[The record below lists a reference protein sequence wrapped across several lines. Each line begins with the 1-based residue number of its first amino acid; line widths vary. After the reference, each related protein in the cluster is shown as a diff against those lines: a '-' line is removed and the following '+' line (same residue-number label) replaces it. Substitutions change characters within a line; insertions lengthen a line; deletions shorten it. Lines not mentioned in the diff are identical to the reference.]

1 MRVSQIIRSENKMM
15 EKLFLSVFAGGIL
28 FNASGAELP
37 VVRGGEPSVTIVMPE
52 KTEYD
57 RYVAME
63 DEEAGKYLAGRFPK
77 ADAGQIAK
85 LKIQYKK
92 YREKEAKRV
101 GDDEKLAAEEI
112 QTYIEKISGAKLQI
126 VNLKKDE
133 KIPDAPAILLG
144 SELAAKAGFGKEI
157 HKLDKDGIFLKTSGN
172 KLIISGK
179 RARGTLY
186 AAYDFLESLGCR
198 WVMPGDFGELLPS
211 TKNITTN
218 IDKSENPSNSQ
229 RYWWCTS
236 GAGKE
241 YPRWTLRNK
250 GNYVKA
256 LEDKTIS
263 QAHWLGGPL
272 KWGATNT
279 ANAIKVKEKV
289 RIPRKGT
296 DGKPLLDAD
305 GKQVFEMVE
314 KDVPALPDEYYA
326 LVDGKPSKSAPNMSN
341 PKVWDIYAD
350 CYLDYFR
357 NTSPFED
364 YVSISAE
371 DGMVLDDHKESK
383 KLDSNEYDKFS
394 GAFSA
399 TDKLWF
405 FHTRNIEKV
414 IKEFPD
420 RKFGV
425 LVYANNMTPPR
436 ITTVHP
442 NMALVFAPLGISP
455 LFDVRNP
462 KSKSN
467 AAYREWFESWMTQAK
482 AAGAETY
489 YYDYEPIGFSWNQAM
504 ICPRWAIIGKN
515 YPYFYAQGLTGHT
528 THGFDDW
535 GSCAV
540 DNWMMIRL
548 YWNAKQDYREILKD
562 YSQRRFAEAA
572 PAMLEYFNILE
583 QRMSE
588 IPELCGNEIWGNHL
602 VLTPEVRKKCRGAI
616 DKAMDTVKDELA
628 KKHVEIFADIQRST
642 DSFCDGIEH
651 ARETGNFAKA
661 AKMLEPSFEIKDKLN
676 KIYSHF
682 MQPYNL
688 DKKQTCQFR
697 PGGWYSKYL
706 EWDKKI
712 KGSEVSMVLPRYW
725 KVALDTDNVAAAKGL
740 QKPEVSVAKLEDW
753 DTTVVPDIKYQT
765 QSEVAAF
772 FYRIDVDVPS
782 SFKDKKILLYFPSL
796 ISRTLQIWI
805 NGTPVEFDHGNYKDS
820 ILRGPPTF
828 WYDYN
833 HQQEF
838 DVTPYIKPGQKNTIA
853 FRVFKSFDH
862 AGSYDRI
869 FLLGNPSET
878 KEPPSN

>member
-1 MRVSQIIRSENKMM
+1 MIK
-15 EKLFLSVFAGGIL
+15 KLFFSVFAGGIL
-28 FNASGAELP
+28 LNALGGELP
-37 VVRGGEPSVTIVMPE
+37 VIRDGEPLLTIIMPE

-57 RYVAME
+57 SYVSMT
-63 DEEAGKYLAGRFPK
+63 DEEAGKYLEGRFPK
-77 ADAGQIAK
+77 ADAVQIAK

-101 GDDEKLAAEEI
+101 GDDERLAVEEI

-126 VNLKKDE
+126 VNLKKDD
-133 KIPDAPAILLG
+133 KIPDTPAILFG

-157 HKLDKDGIFLKTSGN
+157 QKLGKDGIFLKTDGN
-172 KLIISGK
+172 KLILSGR

-198 WVMPGDFGELLPS
+198 WVMPGEFGELLPS
-211 TKNITTN
+211 AKTITAN
-218 IDKSENPSNSQ
+218 VDKAENPSHVQ

-236 GAGKE
+236 GYGKD

-250 GNYVKA
+250 GNFVQA
-256 LEDKTIS
+256 LEDKMVA

-272 KWGATNT
+272 RWGANT
-279 ANAIKVKEKV
+279 ERGIMVKGMV
-289 RIPRKGT
+289 RVPKKGA
-296 DGKPLLDAD
+296 DGKTILDAE

-314 KDVPALPDEYYA
+314 KDVPGLPDEYYA
-326 LVDGKPSKSAPNMSN
+326 LVDGKPSKSAPNMAN
-341 PKVWDIYAD
+341 PKVWDMYAD
-350 CYLDYFR
+350 CYLEYFR
-357 NTSPFED
+357 NGFED

-383 KLDSNEYDKFS
+383 KLDSNDYDKFA

-414 IKEFPD
+414 VKEFPD

-436 ITTVHP
+436 IATVHP

-467 AAYREWFESWMTQAK
+467 VAYREWFESWMTQAK
-482 AAGAETY
+482 AVGAETY
-489 YYDYEPIGFSWNQAM
+489 YYDYEGIGFSWNQAM

-515 YPYFYAQGLTGHT
+515 YPYFHEQGLDGHT
-528 THGFDDW
+528 TQGFDDW
-535 GSCAV
+535 GACAV

-548 YWNAKQDYREILKD
+548 YWNVKQDYREILKD
-562 YSQRRFAEAA
+562 YCQRRFAEAA

-583 QRMSE
+583 KRMDE

-602 VLTPEVRKKCRGAI
+602 VLTPEVRKKCRAAI
-616 DKAMDTVKDELA
+616 AQATTAVKDERA

-642 DSFCDGIEH
+642 DAFCDGIEY
-651 ARETGNFAKA
+651 ARETGDFAAA

-676 KIYSHF
+676 KIYSNF

-688 DKKQTCQFR
+688 DKKQT
-697 PGGWYSKYL
+697 
-706 EWDKKI
+706 
-712 KGSEVSMVLPRYW
+712 
-725 KVALDTDNVAAAKGL
+725 
-740 QKPEVSVAKLEDW
+740 
-753 DTTVVPDIKYQT
+753 
-765 QSEVAAF
+765 
-772 FYRIDVDVPS
+772 
-782 SFKDKKILLYFPSL
+782 
-796 ISRTLQIWI
+796 
-805 NGTPVEFDHGNYKDS
+805 
-820 ILRGPPTF
+820 
-828 WYDYN
+828 
-833 HQQEF
+833 
-838 DVTPYIKPGQKNTIA
+838 
-853 FRVFKSFDH
+853 
-862 AGSYDRI
+862 
-869 FLLGNPSET
+869 
-878 KEPPSN
+878 